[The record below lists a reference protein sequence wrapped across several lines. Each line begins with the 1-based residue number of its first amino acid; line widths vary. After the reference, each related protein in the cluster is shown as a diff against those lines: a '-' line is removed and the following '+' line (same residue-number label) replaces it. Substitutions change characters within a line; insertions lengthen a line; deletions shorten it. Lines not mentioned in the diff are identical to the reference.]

1 MLESDQI
8 GTTTLLDRMF
18 AASFSQNKNPIK
30 SKIMSYSLKNMM
42 EFFLHSPFKIF
53 DYTLPVDLSTA
64 ISV

>member
-1 MLESDQI
+1 
-8 GTTTLLDRMF
+8 MF
-18 AASFSQNKNPIK
+18 AASFSQNKNLIK

-42 EFFLHSPFKIF
+42 EFFLHSPFKKF